1 MSGSGVGQRVRAGR
15 EWKEE
20 RAGSSL
26 AVKVCAPEDGAAD
39 ICARACETLCEE
51 LAEAKKFAD
60 EVGDEMSETATDKQN
75 ELDQLSINAL
85 RFLAVDGVQK
95 ANSGHPGAPLG
106 CAPIA
111 YLLYQKLMKHDP
123 SDHKWTDRD
132 RFVLSNG
139 HASMLLYGSLH
150 LSGYDLPMSQL
161 EQFRQ
166 WGSHTPGHPEYGE
179 TPGVE
184 VTTGPLGQGFAMA
197 VGLAVAEKHLAAVY
211 NRDMY
216 QLVDHHTYVLCGD
229 GDLMEGISHEAASLA
244 GTLGLGKLIVLYDDN
259 LISLDGP
266 TDLSYTEDVTKR
278 FEAYHWQ
285 VLSVADGND
294 LRAIEDAIEA
304 GRAETT
310 KPTLIRVRTVI
321 GYGSPK
327 AGTKAV
333 HGEALG
339 ADAVKATKKNLGWPE
354 DKFFYVPEE
363 AGKNWLK
370 AKERGKKAHAEWQAH
385 FEEYKRAYPEPA
397 AEFERVVKHELQPGW
412 EQKIPKFP
420 TDKPVAT
427 RNAGQVV
434 MNAIEKVVPELFGGA
449 ADLTSSTK
457 TIFKDS
463 PSFHVDPVGR
473 NVFFGVREF
482 GMMAMVN
489 GMAAHGGLIPF
500 GSTFFVFSDYCR
512 PALRMGCLMS
522 VHSLYV
528 FTHDSVGLGEDGPT
542 HQPIE
547 QLMSLRAIPQMT
559 DFRPADANE
568 TAACWKLA
576 LERKSACF
584 MALSR
589 QDLPVLDADAA
600 WAGAPKGAYA
610 LNDVAKPDVV
620 LIGTGSEVSTCVQA
634 AEELKGAGINARVVS
649 MPSFK
654 IFDEQSDDYKTAL
667 LPEATPKVAC
677 EAGAT
682 MGWWKYVGHN
692 GAIVGIDRFGASA
705 PGPIAL
711 DKLGINVAN
720 VVAHA
725 KRLVGK

>member
-1 MSGSGVGQRVRAGR
+1 
-15 EWKEE
+15 
-20 RAGSSL
+20 
-26 AVKVCAPEDGAAD
+26 
-39 ICARACETLCEE
+39 
-51 LAEAKKFAD
+51 
-60 EVGDEMSETATDKQN
+60 MSEQQKDKQN

-111 YLLYQKLMKHDP
+111 YLLYHKLMKHDP
-123 SDHKWTDRD
+123 ADPKWIDRD

-150 LSGYDLPMSQL
+150 LSGYDLPMAQL
-161 EQFRQ
+161 ESFRQ

-184 VTTGPLGQGFAMA
+184 VTTGPLGQGFGMA
-197 VGLAVAEKHLAAVY
+197 VGMATAEKHLAAVY

-216 QLVDHHTYVLCGD
+216 NVIDHHTYVLCGD
-229 GDLMEGISHEAASLA
+229 GDLMEGISHETASLA

-266 TDLSYTEDVTKR
+266 TELSYTEDVTKR

-294 LRAIEDAIEA
+294 LVAIEDAISKA
-304 GRAETT
+304 KADTT
-310 KPTLIRVRTVI
+310 RPTLIRVRTVI

-339 ADAVKATKKNLGWPE
+339 IEAVRETKKNLGWPE
-354 DKFFYVPEE
+354 DKTFYVPDE
-363 AGKNWLK
+363 ARKNWDTIK
-370 AKERGKKAHAEWQAH
+370 PKGKKLHAEWDAH
-385 FEEYKRAYPEPA
+385 FAEYKTAYPEPS
-397 AEFERVVKHELQPGW
+397 AEFSRIITQKLADGW
-412 EQKIPKFP
+412 EKSLPVFP
-420 TDKPVAT
+420 TEKPVAT

-489 GMAAHGGLIPF
+489 GMAAHGGIIPF

-512 PALRMGCLMS
+512 PALRLGALMS
-522 VHSLYV
+522 THSLFV

-542 HQPIE
+542 HQPVE
-547 QLMSLRAIPQMT
+547 HLMSLRAIPQLT

-568 TAACWKLA
+568 TTACWKLA
-576 LERKSACF
+576 LERKSASF

-589 QDLPVLDADAA
+589 QDLPVLDAAKYKTMDGCA
-600 WAGAPKGAYA
+600 KGAYVLEA
-610 LNDVAKPDVV
+610 YGKDVV
-620 LIGTGSEVSTCVQA
+620 IVATGSEVTTALQA
-634 AEELKGAGINARVVS
+634 ATELKTAGILATVVS

-654 IFDEQSDDYKTAL
+654 IFEEQPDAYKMSIF
-667 LPEATPKVAC
+667 PHGVPKISI

-682 MGWWKYVGHN
+682 MGWWKYVGRD
-692 GAIVGIDRFGASA
+692 GVAIGIDRFGASA
-705 PGPIAL
+705 PGPIVL
-711 DKLGINVAN
+711 DKLGISIAH
-720 VVAHA
+720 VVEAA
-725 KRLVGK
+725 KSLVKK